1 MDPQTKET
9 ETKSA
14 QESGATISNIG
25 TDLYDENRP
34 TPSQHAIE
42 AERADNE
49 AATVTDKSG
58 ASFDPSQ
65 HAADSDGKP
74 LYTVTGNFQKKRG
87 RKAGAGPTKHI
98 SKVGAPTQDKQTAPN
113 TSNYRAIGQATAESV
128 FMIGRVLGGDHW
140 APIKDDATGT
150 DERSQMADA
159 WTQYAEAKQ
168 WKDIPPGVLV
178 SIVMCGYIGPRLATP
193 QTKTRIKV
201 VWLWLKDK
209 FARKK
214 PPKDP
219 VIED

>member
-1 MDPQTKET
+1 MDPQNT

-14 QESGATISNIG
+14 SDSDATISNIG
-25 TDLYDENRP
+25 ADLYDENRP

-42 AERADNE
+42 AERAENE
-49 AATVTDKSG
+49 SATITDKSG

-65 HAADSDGKP
+65 HASDSDGKP

-87 RKAGAGPTKHI
+87 RKAGNTPTKHV
-98 SKVGAPTQDKQTAPN
+98 SRVGAPTQDKQDVAKV
-113 TSNYRAIGQATAESV
+113 SNYRAIGQATAESI
-128 FMIGRVLGGDHW
+128 FMIGRVIGGDDW
-140 APIKDDATGT
+140 TPIKDEATGT
-150 DERSQMADA
+150 DERAQMSDA

-193 QTKTRIKV
+193 KTKTRVKV
-201 VWLWLKDK
+201 AWLWLKDK

-214 PPKDP
+214 PPKEP